1 MEENNINN
9 VNDSIED
16 NAKTDKKKISPAKL
30 IVPIIIVVILA
41 VFAGVVYW
49 AKVIKPKSDIN
60 KEVGYNTEEY
70 IKLGQ
75 VKGIED
81 EISQEEWD
89 ENLADET
96 NEYDVVDRAAKE
108 TDQVDV
114 DIVAYID
121 NKKVDDLSMKEA
133 SFYIGKNDD
142 AADKKVYDK
151 LIGTKA
157 GQKLSLE
164 VSGDEAKELAGSV
177 EDYSGKKVK
186 LEIKVRD
193 VSELVVN
200 KVTDKWVKENLEDLY
215 GVTTAKELYEWE
227 KQYIIE
233 SNLKER
239 LWKKV
244 VDNATMSGYPADLYN
259 DIVAELDGH
268 IEAEAKDEGIS
279 VKEYKK
285 QYQYTDEKLDE
296 EYTYNVKS
304 ELVMWQLVKDLG
316 FEASDDEIEEMYEN
330 EYEEVNLDSV
340 EEMKKLYTKDE
351 MKEAVLL
358 DKAQQYV
365 FDNAKISYNY
375 KSAF

>member
-304 ELVMWQLVKDLG
+304 ELVMWQLVKNLG
-316 FEASDDEIEEMYEN
+316 LEASDDEIEEMYEN

-375 KSAF
+375 KIK

>member
-316 FEASDDEIEEMYEN
+316 LEASDDEIEEMYEN

-340 EEMKKLYTKDE
+340 EEMNKLYTKDE

-375 KSAF
+375 KIK

>member
-200 KVTDKWVKENLEDLY
+200 KVTDKWVKENLEELY

-375 KSAF
+375 KIK

>member
-60 KEVGYNTEEY
+60 KEGGYNTEEY
-70 IKLGQ
+70 RKLGQ

-375 KSAF
+375 KIK

>member
-41 VFAGVVYW
+41 LFAGVVYW

-157 GQKLSLE
+157 GQKLFLE

-316 FEASDDEIEEMYEN
+316 LEASDDEIEEMYEN

-375 KSAF
+375 KIK

>member
-365 FDNAKISYNY
+365 FDKAKISYNY
-375 KSAF
+375 KIK

>member
-142 AADKKVYDK
+142 AADKKVYNK

-316 FEASDDEIEEMYEN
+316 LEASDDEIEEMYEN

-375 KSAF
+375 KIK

>member
-193 VSELVVN
+193 VSGLVVN

-316 FEASDDEIEEMYEN
+316 LEASDDEIEEMYEN

-375 KSAF
+375 KIK

>member
-279 VKEYKK
+279 VEKYKK

-316 FEASDDEIEEMYEN
+316 LEASDDEIEEMYEN

-375 KSAF
+375 KIK

>member
-30 IVPIIIVVILA
+30 IVPIVIVVILA

-157 GQKLSLE
+157 GQKISLE

-316 FEASDDEIEEMYEN
+316 LEASDDEIEEMYEN

-375 KSAF
+375 KIK

>member
-259 DIVAELDGH
+259 DIVAELDRH

-375 KSAF
+375 KIK

>member
-268 IEAEAKDEGIS
+268 IEAEDKDEGIS

-375 KSAF
+375 KIK

>member
-41 VFAGVVYW
+41 LFAGVVYW

-304 ELVMWQLVKDLG
+304 ELVMWQLVKNLG
-316 FEASDDEIEEMYEN
+316 LEASDDEIEEMYEN

-375 KSAF
+375 KIK

>member
-365 FDNAKISYNY
+365 FDNEKISYNY
-375 KSAF
+375 KIK

>member
-164 VSGDEAKELAGSV
+164 VSGDEAKKLAGSV

-316 FEASDDEIEEMYEN
+316 LEASDDEIEEMYEN

-375 KSAF
+375 KIK

>member
-121 NKKVDDLSMKEA
+121 NKKIDDLSMKEA

-375 KSAF
+375 KIK

>member
-200 KVTDKWVKENLEDLY
+200 KFTGKWVKENLEDLY

-375 KSAF
+375 KIK

>member
-16 NAKTDKKKISPAKL
+16 NAKTDKKNISPAKL

-268 IEAEAKDEGIS
+268 IEAESKDEGIS

-375 KSAF
+375 KIK

>member
-268 IEAEAKDEGIS
+268 IEAETKDEGIS

-375 KSAF
+375 KIK

>member
-259 DIVAELDGH
+259 DIVAEHDGH

-375 KSAF
+375 KIK

>member
-340 EEMKKLYTKDE
+340 EEMKKTYTKDE

-375 KSAF
+375 KIK

>member
-244 VDNATMSGYPADLYN
+244 VDNATMIGYPADLYN

-375 KSAF
+375 KIK

>member
-296 EYTYNVKS
+296 EYTYSVKS

-375 KSAF
+375 KIK

>member
-30 IVPIIIVVILA
+30 IVPIIIVAILA

-375 KSAF
+375 KIK

>member
-9 VNDSIED
+9 VNDSIEN

-96 NEYDVVDRAAKE
+96 NEYDVVDRVAKE

-279 VKEYKK
+279 VEEYKK

-316 FEASDDEIEEMYEN
+316 LEASDDEIEEMYEN

-375 KSAF
+375 KIK

>member
-30 IVPIIIVVILA
+30 FVPIIIVVILA

-239 LWKKV
+239 LWKNV

-375 KSAF
+375 KIK

>member
-177 EDYSGKKVK
+177 EYYSGKKVK

-375 KSAF
+375 KIK

>member
-121 NKKVDDLSMKEA
+121 NKKIDDLSMKEA

-316 FEASDDEIEEMYEN
+316 LEASDDEIEEMYEN

-375 KSAF
+375 KIK

>member
-60 KEVGYNTEEY
+60 KKVGYNTEEY

-304 ELVMWQLVKDLG
+304 KLVMWQLVKDLG

-375 KSAF
+375 KIK

>member
-96 NEYDVVDRAAKE
+96 NEYDVVDRTAKE

-142 AADKKVYDK
+142 AADKKIYDK

-316 FEASDDEIEEMYEN
+316 LEASDDEIEEMYEN

-375 KSAF
+375 KIK

>member
-268 IEAEAKDEGIS
+268 IEAESKDEGIS

-375 KSAF
+375 KIK

>member
-157 GQKLSLE
+157 GQKLFLE

-316 FEASDDEIEEMYEN
+316 LEASDDEIEEMYEN

-375 KSAF
+375 KIK

>member
-304 ELVMWQLVKDLG
+304 ELVMWQLVKNLG

-375 KSAF
+375 KIK

>member
-96 NEYDVVDRAAKE
+96 NEYEVVDRAAKE

-215 GVTTAKELYEWE
+215 GVTTAKELYEWG

-316 FEASDDEIEEMYEN
+316 LEASDDEIEEMYEN

-375 KSAF
+375 KIK